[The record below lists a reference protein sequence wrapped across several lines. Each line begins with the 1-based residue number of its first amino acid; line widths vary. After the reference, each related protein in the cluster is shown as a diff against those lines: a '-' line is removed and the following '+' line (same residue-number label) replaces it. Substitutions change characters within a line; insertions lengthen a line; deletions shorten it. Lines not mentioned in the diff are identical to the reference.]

1 LFSNICKGANIRL
14 GISISAIDKKKPI
27 RIEIIKGFFDNFLS
41 TVFNPSNKFGSSSV
55 YTSSMVIES
64 VTLMGEMAA
73 DDRVPRN
80 SPLEGK
86 TNITKGIPKK
96 DRLPKMVLKIKR

>member
-1 LFSNICKGANIRL
+1 
-14 GISISAIDKKKPI
+14 
-27 RIEIIKGFFDNFLS
+27 
-41 TVFNPSNKFGSSSV
+41 
-55 YTSSMVIES
+55 MVIES
-64 VTLMGEMAA
+64 ATLIGEIAA
-73 DDRVPRN
+73 DDKAPRN